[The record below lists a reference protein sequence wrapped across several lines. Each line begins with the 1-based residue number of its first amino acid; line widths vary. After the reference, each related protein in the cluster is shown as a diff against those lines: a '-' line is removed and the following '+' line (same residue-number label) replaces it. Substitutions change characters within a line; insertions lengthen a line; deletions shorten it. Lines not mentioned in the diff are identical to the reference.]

1 MLRRMWIIIQKEIV
15 DNMRDRRSVGNAL
28 FAVLLNPLLYVVLFG
43 FLNRTFSEQAER
55 ALALPV
61 VGATNAP
68 NLIQFLD
75 QNNIDIVDA
84 PEDAEAAVRRGD
96 LDVVLVIPDDFGE
109 QFRDGRPAQVQLLID
124 DSSQSS
130 SVPSSRVQSLIN
142 QYSSQI
148 GNLRLLA
155 RGISPAISVAV
166 PVERVNVA
174 ARETD
179 SGAGVVLNLLPVVM
193 MTAAFYG
200 GFYLAVDTTA
210 GERERKSLEPL
221 LLNPVPRREFLI
233 GKFLAVFAFTLMA
246 TFLATAFF
254 LVLLGVPQ
262 VQAFTNIRLSVGWDV
277 ILTAVALVIP
287 VVFMAVALHMLVG
300 SFARSVKEAST
311 YASFIAIAGFMPSLF
326 LSVLPIRPQ
335 PWMKLIP
342 TVGQLYF
349 INDVAR
355 GLPLD
360 WIQVL
365 LASGITLGIGI
376 VALAVAMRLY
386 DQERILL
393 GDAGLVNK

>member
-1 MLRRMWIIIQKEIV
+1 MLRRMWIIIQKEVV

-193 MTAAFYG
+193 MMAAFYG

-393 GDAGLVNK
+393 GATPA